1 MEDRTTYNI
10 KLCSASETVREI
22 YNRFKNEVMQ
32 YRRVDGQKISYS
44 VNNLSEN
51 FRLGNKLILKFKIYG
66 NGLRILFGLDPNN
79 YSVDEYNH
87 KNLKDIKGFGD
98 VPMQVRL
105 ENETHYQKALVL
117 LQDLTRLNNL
127 VIDDF
132 YENKDYLVDFPSL
145 IIKKQKDVSNAK
157 VEENVQNKV
166 NPLQQKN
173 YDSFP
178 FIKEIFDAAVANNA
192 SDIHLK
198 TNERPYIRKHGKLI
212 QIMENPITEE
222 MIYTIIVT
230 FTSQEKLDRFNREN
244 QVDCSFSWED
254 LRVRCNFYRDNNGCN
269 ASMRILSTKLKSFE
283 ELGIPLQVKKMVEHR
298 SGLVIVTGP
307 TGCGKSTTLSAVIDY
322 LNTEKNLH
330 IITLEDPIEFFHK
343 PKNCIITQREIGR
356 DTDSYISGLS
366 AALREDPDVIMIG
379 EMRDYHSIEI
389 ALRAAETGHLVLAT
403 LHTRG
408 AINAVDRIIDVFP
421 ADMQEQARAT
431 CAMTLIGVMSQELLP
446 TKDGNGRVLAPE
458 ILLCSNA
465 IKNLIRTGKTFQI
478 ESSMQMSGVEENILL
493 KKTLERLY
501 LEGKISAETRDEYLR
516 A

>member
-1 MEDRTTYNI
+1 M
-10 KLCSASETVREI
+10 
-22 YNRFKNEVMQ
+22 
-32 YRRVDGQKISYS
+32 
-44 VNNLSEN
+44 
-51 FRLGNKLILKFKIYG
+51 
-66 NGLRILFGLDPNN
+66 
-79 YSVDEYNH
+79 
-87 KNLKDIKGFGD
+87 
-98 VPMQVRL
+98 
-105 ENETHYQKALVL
+105 
-117 LQDLTRLNNL
+117 
-127 VIDDF
+127 
-132 YENKDYLVDFPSL
+132 
-145 IIKKQKDVSNAK
+145 
-157 VEENVQNKV
+157 

-198 TNERPYIRKHGKLI
+198 TNERPYIRKHGRLV

-222 MIYTIIVT
+222 MIYTIIVS

-307 TGCGKSTTLSAVIDY
+307 TGCGKSTTLSAIIDY

-458 ILLCSNA
+458 ILMCSNA

-478 ESSMQMSGVEENILL
+478 ESSMQMSGVEDNIQL
-493 KKTLERLY
+493 KKTLERLFV
-501 LEGKISAETRDEYLR
+501 
-516 A
+516 